1 MNNLTVSI
9 FGNKVFLEILEE
21 LNLFSNSKIM
31 VIESLESNFN
41 NNISNEHII
50 VFFLNEKNI
59 DSYHQLKKKN
69 LPFLVVVESSKFIRN
84 YFDRYISPQI
94 IIYRQIMVILTSK
107 NSKFCRKIT
116 VERAGYRNFDL

>member
-1 MNNLTVSI
+1 MRNLTISI
-9 FGNKVFLEILEE
+9 FGSKVFPEILEE

-41 NNISNEHII
+41 NNISNEQII

-84 YFDRYISPQI
+84 
-94 IIYRQIMVILTSK
+94 L
-107 NSKFCRKIT
+107 
-116 VERAGYRNFDL
+116 